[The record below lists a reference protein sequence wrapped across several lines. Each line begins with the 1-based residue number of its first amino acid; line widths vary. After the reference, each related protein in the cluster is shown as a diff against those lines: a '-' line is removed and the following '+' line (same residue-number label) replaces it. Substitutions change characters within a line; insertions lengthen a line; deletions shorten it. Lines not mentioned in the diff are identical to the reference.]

1 MHITFI
7 ISVINYFDMNCVIY
21 YNLCYNIY
29 GGGKVMG
36 KEMEQTNGVYV
47 MRVAAMLTGMHPQ
60 TLRKY
65 ERAGLLEPSRN
76 KKLRMYSDKDIARL
90 RTIKNLVDKA
100 GLNIAGVKIALAI
113 QDTVEIIRKQLVTCE
128 LTSEKRKQLL
138 QSLDEGI
145 ASLGSILGGKTDGL
159 AVSGSRV

>member
-1 MHITFI
+1 MI
-7 ISVINYFDMNCVIY
+7 CVIY
-21 YNLCYNIY
+21 YNLCYNID

-36 KEMEQTNGVYV
+36 NELDQTNGVYV

-90 RTIKNLVDKA
+90 RTIKVLVDKA
-100 GLNIAGVKIALAI
+100 GLNIAGVKIALAV
-113 QDTVEIIRKQLVTCE
+113 QDTVEVIRKQLVTCE
-128 LTSEKRKQLL
+128 LTGEKRKQLL

-145 ASLGSILGGKTDGL
+145 ASLGSILGGKTDIL
-159 AVSGSRV
+159 AISGSRA